1 MDIIQLKYFIAIVEN
16 DLNLSLA
23 SKKLHLSQPALS
35 KYILKFEEEENLK
48 LFERKNGRLSGLTFA
63 GENFYNNAKV
73 VVESHTNMLSD
84 LREQSKQITGSVTI
98 GIPPLILTVL
108 FTEIMAQLITSNPTI
123 NFIILELGAFELKK
137 LLLLG
142 EIDFA
147 VILSPSEIS
156 PLLFEETMISE
167 DELTLFMSVNNPL
180 SEKKSVEWA
189 DLKKIDLAI
198 FNETFM
204 IHHQLKRK
212 FDALKIYPKISL
224 MSGSWDFLLEVTRT
238 SNFVTIL
245 PSPIHWHFNYDDVAE
260 VPIEDPISWK
270 VILTHPIKTHYSRLE
285 LYTKESIINYF
296 VYKNKIIPMDE
307 WESLKPAEK

>member
-1 MDIIQLKYFIAIVEN
+1 MDILQLKYFIAIVEN

-73 VVESHTNMLSD
+73 VVESHTNMLTE
-84 LREQSKQITGSVTI
+84 LREQSKKITGTVRI

-108 FTEIMAQLITSNPTI
+108 FTEIMAQLIISNPTI
-123 NFIILELGAFELKK
+123 SFIIVEQGAYELKK
-137 LLLLG
+137 QLFLG

-147 VILSPSEIS
+147 VILAPTELS
-156 PLLFEETMISE
+156 PLLFEETLISE
-167 DELTLFMSVNNPL
+167 DELTLFMSTNNPL
-180 SEKKSVEWA
+180 SELESVTWN
-189 DLKKIDLAI
+189 DLKKSNLAI

-204 IHHQLKRK
+204 IHHLLKRK
-212 FDALKIYPKISL
+212 FDSLKITPTVSL

-238 SNFVTIL
+238 SDFITIL
-245 PSPIHWHFNYDDVAE
+245 PSPVHWHFNFDDVIE
-260 VPIEDPISWK
+260 VPVKDPISWK
-270 VILTHPIKTHYSRLE
+270 VLLTNPIKSHYSRLE

-296 VYKNKIIPMDE
+296 IHRKNILPMEE
-307 WESLKPAEK
+307 WEAEKNIGK